1 MDEKLIKNHMEKLG
15 ISREE
20 AIALIQEDKEI
31 DRGAKLYELPEDLKQ
46 GAKKARQATRKPNS
60 TPTKREKKVNNDK
73 VHLMKLIE
81 TSIGYNPNCES
92 FEFTN
97 PERECLFVYNGV
109 KYKLTLA
116 CPRS

>member
-1 MDEKLIKNHMEKLG
+1 MNEKLIASHMAKLG

-20 AIALIQEDKEI
+20 AIALIEDDKAIDKGEKIFELSAEQEK
-31 DRGAKLYELPEDLKQ
+31 AS
-46 GAKKARQATRKPNS
+46 KKARQGDRKKTTAPI
-60 TPTKREKKVNNDK
+60 KKEKKVNNDK